1 MKKISIIILASV
13 VSILLTG
20 CISTKSYVDP
30 QYRKASFADIKSVE
44 TRYEVN
50 LVAEFERDGVHQ
62 PKMDVLL
69 KERFQ
74 NSLRA
79 SGIIIP
85 IDNPAQFTIHITVNN
100 ITDLGSAVAKGFGTG
115 LTFGLVG
122 SEVADYYNIRIT
134 MTGKNGESLTG
145 EYKHALL
152 TTIGNHKAPIE
163 NVAPTTPDAGF
174 TKVIEDA
181 TLNFIHDMQTK
192 GHLTLIPF
200 TAIKT
205 VRLGSGLSSHI
216 NRF

>member
-1 MKKISIIILASV
+1 MKKINGIIL
-13 VSILLTG
+13 VSIAGLLLTG

-44 TRYEVN
+44 KRYEVN
-50 LVAEFERDGVHQ
+50 LVAKFERDGVHQ
-62 PKMDVLL
+62 PKIDGLL
-69 KERFQ
+69 QERFQ

-85 IDNPAQFTIHITVNN
+85 IDDPAQFTIHITVNN
-100 ITDLGSAVAKGFGTG
+100 ITDLGTAVAKGFGTG

-122 SEVADYYNIRIT
+122 SEVADYYNIKIT
-134 MTGKNGESLTG
+134 MTGSNGELLTG
-145 EYKHALL
+145 EYRHALL

-163 NVAPTTPDAGF
+163 NVTPTTPDAGF

-181 TLNFIHDMQTK
+181 TLNFIHEMQTK

-200 TAIKT
+200 TVIKI
-205 VRLGSGLSSHI
+205 G
-216 NRF
+216 